1 MTDKALSMIG
11 LATKAGKIA
20 SGEFAVESAVRK
32 GKAQFLSL
40 LHRMHLT
47 IRRNHLMI
55 WVLIIMC
62 LYTFMEQKKVSEHI
76 RDVDTGLP
84 WQYLMSVSE
93 SPSGNLLIQESI
105 SDSTILT
112 EVAYVKN
119 QST

>member
-32 GKAQFLSL
+32 GKAVLVIIASDASDNTKKSF
-40 LHRMHLT
+40 
-47 IRRNHLMI
+47 MI
-55 WVLIIMC
+55 WVRIIMY
-62 LYTFMEQKKVSEHI
+62 LYAFMEQKRVSVHI

-84 WQYLMSVSE
+84 WQCLMPVSE

-105 SDSTILT
+105 SDSAILT

>member
-32 GKAQFLSL
+32 GKACFVIIASDASDN
-40 LHRMHLT
+40 T
-47 IRRNHLMI
+47 KKSFND
-55 WVLIIMC
+55 IMC

-76 RDVDTGLP
+76 RDVDTGLH
-84 WQYLMSVSE
+84 WQYLMPVSE

-105 SDSTILT
+105 SDSAILT

>member
-1 MTDKALSMIG
+1 MP
-11 LATKAGKIA
+11 
-20 SGEFAVESAVRK
+20 
-32 GKAQFLSL
+32 
-40 LHRMHLT
+40 LT

-76 RDVDTGLP
+76 RDVDTGLH
-84 WQYLMSVSE
+84 WQYLMPVSE

>member
-32 GKAQFLSL
+32 GKA
-40 LHRMHLT
+40 
-47 IRRNHLMI
+47 
-55 WVLIIMC
+55 VLVII
-62 LYTFMEQKKVSEHI
+62 
-76 RDVDTGLP
+76 
-84 WQYLMSVSE
+84 
-93 SPSGNLLIQESI
+93 LIQESI
-105 SDSTILT
+105 SDSAILT

>member
-32 GKAQFLSL
+32 GKACL
-40 LHRMHLT
+40 
-47 IRRNHLMI
+47 
-55 WVLIIMC
+55 VIIASDASDNTKKSFNDMGAYYHV

-76 RDVDTGLP
+76 RDVDTGLH
-84 WQYLMSVSE
+84 WQYLMPVSE

-105 SDSTILT
+105 SDSAILT

>member
-32 GKAQFLSL
+32 GKACLVIIASDASDNTKKSFNDMGAYYHVPVYIYGTKESL
-40 LHRMHLT
+40 GTH
-47 IRRNHLMI
+47 
-55 WVLIIMC
+55 
-62 LYTFMEQKKVSEHI
+62 
-76 RDVDTGLP
+76 TGRG
-84 WQYLMSVSE
+84 Y

-105 SDSTILT
+105 SDSAILT

>member
-1 MTDKALSMIG
+1 MIG

-32 GKAQFLSL
+32 GKACLVIIASDASDNTKKSFNDMGAYYHVPVYIYGTKESL
-40 LHRMHLT
+40 GTH
-47 IRRNHLMI
+47 
-55 WVLIIMC
+55 
-62 LYTFMEQKKVSEHI
+62 
-76 RDVDTGLP
+76 TGRGYRASLAVMP
-84 WQYLMSVSE
+84 VSE

-105 SDSTILT
+105 SDSAILT

>member
-20 SGEFAVESAVRK
+20 SGEFAVESASNK
-32 GKAQFLSL
+32 GQASLSL

-76 RDVDTGLP
+76 RDVDTGLH
-84 WQYLMSVSE
+84 WQYLMPVSE

-105 SDSTILT
+105 SDSAILT

>member
-32 GKAQFLSL
+32 GKACLVIIASDA
-40 LHRMHLT
+40 LT

-55 WVLIIMC
+55 LVLIIMC

-76 RDVDTGLP
+76 RDVDTGLH
-84 WQYLMSVSE
+84 WQYLMPVSE

-105 SDSTILT
+105 SDSAILT

>member
-32 GKAQFLSL
+32 GKACLVIIASDASDNTKKSFNDMGAYYHVPVYIYGTKESL
-40 LHRMHLT
+40 GTHTGRGYRASLAVLDAGFGKS
-47 IRRNHLMI
+47 IR
-55 WVLIIMC
+55 
-62 LYTFMEQKKVSEHI
+62 
-76 RDVDTGLP
+76 
-84 WQYLMSVSE
+84 
-93 SPSGNLLIQESI
+93 NLLIQESI

>member
-32 GKAQFLSL
+32 GKACL
-40 LHRMHLT
+40 
-47 IRRNHLMI
+47 
-55 WVLIIMC
+55 VIIASDASDN
-62 LYTFMEQKKVSEHI
+62 TKKSFNDMGAYYHVPVYIYGTKEVSEHI
-76 RDVDTGLP
+76 RDVDTGLH
-84 WQYLMSVSE
+84 WQYLMPVSE

>member
-32 GKAQFLSL
+32 ARHVLSL

-76 RDVDTGLP
+76 RDVDTGLH
-84 WQYLMSVSE
+84 WQYLMPVSE
-93 SPSGNLLIQESI
+93 SPSGNLLIQEF
-105 SDSTILT
+105 
-112 EVAYVKN
+112 N
-119 QST
+119 Q